1 MFGYSCGYLIDIAK
15 YINAGIIRETPIII
29 DAWNQCFFLG

>member
-1 MFGYSCGYLIDIAK
+1 MIMISCGYILDIAK
-15 YINAGIIRETPIII
+15 YINAGIIRETPMII